1 LYAQSELITEL
12 GNASGTCAVAARETG
27 TDVLVGLRPPGSSE
41 RTVRWTGPGCPVRL
55 GGGLPLV
62 EREFGRVEAV
72 GRR

>member
-1 LYAQSELITEL
+1 MTEAFL
-12 GNASGTCAVAARETG
+12 EEFGNVSGSRTVPVTDGRDLAVRLPPPVTTG
-27 TDVLVGLRPPGSSE
+27 LA
-41 RTVRWTGPGCPVRL
+41 VRWTGPGCPVRL